1 VTGDRR
7 RDLTM
12 TARRRVARLAVFAV
26 LFQAMLFGW
35 HHHSLPAMARSAHP
49 IVSLHHDAGLPWSP
63 ATAEDSC
70 EICIALHHLSASPLA
85 FAVSPPP
92 SIGAAATHLPD
103 QASPDRAIDRA
114 FHARAPP
121 PRA

>member
-1 VTGDRR
+1 VTEDRR
-7 RDLTM
+7 RDGTM
-12 TARRRVARLAVFAV
+12 TARRRAARLAIFAV

-49 IVSLHHDAGLPWSP
+49 VVSLRNTGLPLSP
-63 ATAEDSC
+63 AAAEDSC
-70 EICIALHHLSASPLA
+70 EICIALHHLSASPLD
-85 FAVSPPP
+85 FAVPPLP
-92 SIGAAATHLPD
+92 SIGTAVPPLPD
-103 QASPDRAIDRA
+103 QASLDRAIDRA

>member
-1 VTGDRR
+1 VTGNRR
-7 RDLTM
+7 RDRTT

-35 HHHSLPAMARSAHP
+35 HHHAPPAMPRSADP
-49 IVSLHHDAGLPWSP
+49 VVSLHDAGLPLSP
-63 ATAEDSC
+63 ATAEDGC
-70 EICIALHHLSASPLA
+70 EICIALHHLSVSPLA

>member
-1 VTGDRR
+1 VTEDFR
-7 RDLTM
+7 RDGTT

-35 HHHSLPAMARSAHP
+35 HHHSLPAMARSGHP
-49 IVSLHHDAGLPWSP
+49 ILSLHNANLPLSP
-63 ATAEDSC
+63 ATAEDGC
-70 EICIALHHLSASPLA
+70 EICIALHHLSASPLD
-85 FAVSPPP
+85 FAVPPPP
-92 SIGAAATHLPD
+92 SIGTAVVHLP
-103 QASPDRAIDRA
+103 AEAFLDRALDRA

>member
-1 VTGDRR
+1 MTVDRHHDPTR
-7 RDLTM
+7 
-12 TARRRVARLAVFAV
+12 TARRRVARLAIFAV

-49 IVSLHHDAGLPWSP
+49 TVSLPSAGLPLSP

-70 EICIALHHLSASPLA
+70 EICVALHHLSASPLA

-92 SIGAAATHLPD
+92 SIGAAAAHLPD
-103 QASPDRAIDRA
+103 QALLDRAIERA

>member
-1 VTGDRR
+1 
-7 RDLTM
+7 M
-12 TARRRVARLAVFAV
+12 MARRRVALLAVFAA

-35 HHHSLPAMARSAHP
+35 HHHSLPAMARSGHP
-49 IVSLHHDAGLPWSP
+49 VVSLHNANLPLP

-70 EICIALHHLSASPLA
+70 EICIALHHLSASPLDFAEPPLPRIGVALAYLPGQA
-85 FAVSPPP
+85 F
-92 SIGAAATHLPD
+92 
-103 QASPDRAIDRA
+103 PDRAIDRA

>member
-1 VTGDRR
+1 VTEDRR
-7 RDLTM
+7 RDATM

-49 IVSLHHDAGLPWSP
+49 IVSLHHDALPLSP
-63 ATAEDSC
+63 AAAEDGC
-70 EICIALHHLSASPLA
+70 EICIALHHLSASPLD
-85 FAVSPPP
+85 FAAPPLP
-92 SIGAAATHLPD
+92 PIGTAVAYLPD
-103 QASPDRAIDRA
+103 QAFLDRAIDRA

>member
-1 VTGDRR
+1 MTEDFR
-7 RDLTM
+7 RDGTI
-12 TARRRVARLAVFAV
+12 TPRRRVARLAVFAV

-35 HHHSLPAMARSAHP
+35 HHHSLPAMARSGHP
-49 IVSLHHDAGLPWSP
+49 ILSLHNASLPLSP

-70 EICIALHHLSASPLA
+70 EICIALHHLSASSLDFAMPLL
-85 FAVSPPP
+85 PP
-92 SIGAAATHLPD
+92 IGAAAAYLPD
-103 QASPDRAIDRA
+103 QAFPDRAIDRA

>member
-1 VTGDRR
+1 
-7 RDLTM
+7 M
-12 TARRRVARLAVFAV
+12 TARRRIARLSVFAV

-35 HHHSLPAMARSAHP
+35 HHHSLPAMARSADP
-49 IVSLHHDAGLPWSP
+49 VVSIHHAALPLSP

-70 EICIALHHLSASPLA
+70 EICIALHHLSASPLD
-85 FAVSPPP
+85 FAEPPLP
-92 SIGAAATHLPD
+92 RIGAAVAYLPD
-103 QASPDRAIDRA
+103 RAFPDRAIDRA

>member
-1 VTGDRR
+1 VTEDRR
-7 RDLTM
+7 RDGTM
-12 TARRRVARLAVFAV
+12 KARRRVALLAVFAV

-35 HHHSLPAMARSAHP
+35 HHHSLPAMARGAQSV
-49 IVSLHHDAGLPWSP
+49 VSLHDADLPWSP

-70 EICIALHHLSASPLA
+70 EICIALHHLSVSPLA